1 MLAGMVVVLLLFT
14 LMGMEIA
21 WAIALACFFYI
32 GLSQF
37 TDNPTAFALFSQ
49 QMTVGLDSFV
59 LVSIPLFIFAGELMN
74 LCGVTQ
80 RLVRFAAA
88 MVGHFH
94 GGLANVGVVSNF
106 LISGISGSSVADAA
120 ATGTVLVPEM
130 KKRGFPAEFAC
141 AVIACASTVG
151 PIIPPSIVFLLI
163 ASIVNLSV
171 GQLFIAGIVPGILM
185 STAMFIVTWHICR
198 KRGYPRETRAT
209 GPERRVAFKDAIL
222 ALIAPAVI
230 VGSIVGGIATPT
242 ESAAIAVGYTLVLGL
257 FVYRNTSLKAI
268 IEAAATAAA
277 GSALVMLTVAASQIF
292 AWLAVQ
298 ERLGEF
304 LTQSMLAVST
314 NVYVVLALIN
324 VLMLVLGMFM
334 ELVPII
340 FILAPIIFPW
350 LKGMGVSEIQFAVV
364 MTLNLMIGNITPPI
378 GLNLMVLSA
387 ISGTD
392 VWKITRAA
400 VPYVW
405 ALLAVLVLI
414 TYIPPLTT
422 FLPNLFY
429 PPTGVSK

>member
-1 MLAGMVVVLLLFT
+1 MMLAAMVVVLLLFT
-14 LMGMEIA
+14 LLGMEIA

-32 GLSQF
+32 GISQF
-37 TDNPTAFALFSQ
+37 SDTPTSFALFAQ

-74 LCGVTQ
+74 VCGVTQ
-80 RLVRFAAA
+80 RLVRFAAVL
-88 MVGHFH
+88 VGHFH

-130 KKRGFPAEFAC
+130 KRRGFPDDFAC

-151 PIIPPSIVFLLI
+151 PIIPPSIVFLML
-163 ASIVNLSV
+163 ASIVNISV

-185 STAMFIVTWHICR
+185 STVMFIVTWHLCK
-198 KRGYPRETRAT
+198 KRNYPREPKAT
-209 GPERRVAFKDAIL
+209 APERIGALRDALL

-242 ESAAIAVGYTLVLGL
+242 ESAAIAVGYTVVLGVL
-257 FVYRNTSLKAI
+257 VYRNTSFRQVM
-268 IEAAATAAA
+268 EAAGVAAV

-304 LTQSMLAVST
+304 LTRALLAISD

-334 ELVPII
+334 ELVPIM

-350 LKGMGVSEIQFAVV
+350 LAGMGVSEIQLGVV
-364 MTLNLMIGNITPPI
+364 MTLNLMIGQITPPI

-387 ISGTD
+387 ITGAD
-392 VWKITRAA
+392 VWRITRAA
-400 VPYVW
+400 FPYVW
-405 ALLAVLVLI
+405 ALMLVLIMI
-414 TYIPPLTT
+414 TYIPALTT
-422 FLPNLFY
+422 FLPSLFY
-429 PPTGVSK
+429 PTR

>member
-1 MLAGMVVVLLLFT
+1 VG
-14 LMGMEIA
+14 
-21 WAIALACFFYI
+21 AL
-32 GLSQF
+32 
-37 TDNPTAFALFSQ
+37 
-49 QMTVGLDSFV
+49 
-59 LVSIPLFIFAGELMN
+59 
-74 LCGVTQ
+74 
-80 RLVRFAAA
+80 R
-88 MVGHFH
+88 
-94 GGLANVGVVSNF
+94 
-106 LISGISGSSVADAA
+106 DA
-120 ATGTVLVPEM
+120 V
-130 KKRGFPAEFAC
+130 
-141 AVIACASTVG
+141 
-151 PIIPPSIVFLLI
+151 
-163 ASIVNLSV
+163 
-171 GQLFIAGIVPGILM
+171 
-185 STAMFIVTWHICR
+185 
-198 KRGYPRETRAT
+198 
-209 GPERRVAFKDAIL
+209 L
-222 ALIAPAVI
+222 ALIAPVVI

-257 FVYRNTSLKAI
+257 LIYRNTSLKAVV
-268 IEAAATAAA
+268 EAAATAAA

-304 LTQSMLAVST
+304 LTQSMLAIST
-314 NVYVVLALIN
+314 NVYVVLAMVN

-392 VWKITRAA
+392 VWRITRAA
-400 VPYVW
+400 FPYVW
-405 ALLAVLVLI
+405 ALLVVLLLI